1 MSLYKKYRPQALK
14 DIVGNVET
22 VSSLSTMLENN
33 ELPHAILLS
42 GPTGCGKTTVARI
55 LATELGAEGLDLQE
69 LDTADFRGIDKVRR
83 IREVAV
89 LSPMKEVR
97 LFILDECHK
106 LTNEAQNALLKILED
121 TPRRAYFILCTTE
134 PDKLLKTILGRCL
147 QYEMQ
152 LLEDKQMRMLLK
164 RVLRDEEEHLEDEVL
179 EVIIETSQGHPRNAL
194 QTLEKT
200 LSVPKGDRL
209 ETAKTAQYIETQ
221 SIELCRAL
229 MDPRRHWNPV
239 REILKGLKNQEPEGI
254 RRHVMGYAQSVLLN
268 KDNEQA
274 GLVLEMF
281 QEPFYNTG
289 FPGLVFACYSVIK
302 A

>member
-1 MSLYKKYRPQALK
+1 
-14 DIVGNVET
+14 
-22 VSSLSTMLENN
+22 
-33 ELPHAILLS
+33 
-42 GPTGCGKTTVARI
+42 VARI
-55 LATELGAEGLDLQE
+55 LAKELGAEGLDLQE

-89 LSPMKEVR
+89 LSPMKVVR

-134 PDKLLKTILGRCL
+134 PDKLLKTILGRCV

-152 LLEDKQMRMLLK
+152 LLEDKQMRMMLK
-164 RVLRDEEEHLEDEVL
+164 RVLRDEDEHIEDDVL

-200 LSVPKGDRL
+200 LSVPDNERL
-209 ETAKTAQYIETQ
+209 ETAKTTQYVETQ

-229 MDPRRHWNPV
+229 MDPRRMWNPV